1 MLTLLI
7 VAGGVFLAGR
17 AALLYARE
25 KPKTDADIAALLD
38 KCVVQQKRAPGMVI
52 GIIDDKGPRVFAR
65 GVRENGQSAP
75 VDGDTLFEIGSVTKV
90 FTALL
95 LQEMV
100 DSGEVALNDPIGKFL
115 PATVKTPARE
125 GREITLVDLAT
136 QTSGLPRLPDNLDP
150 KDGENPYADY
160 TVEEL
165 YDFLSH
171 YQLKRE
177 IGRKF
182 EYSNL
187 GVGLLGHVLAL
198 RAGTNYEALVVRRV
212 CDPLQ
217 MNSTRITLSPEL
229 QGRLAPGHNKMG
241 LTVENWDLPTLA
253 GAGGLS
259 STANDLLK
267 FLGAGSGLA
276 ASSLSNAMWATQQ
289 PRHSSGLLSKIG
301 LIWQIQRI
309 SGTIWHNGGTGGY
322 RSYIGFTKDRRHAVV
337 VLANSENDVDDI
349 GQYLLGDRDDVEDF
363 EAPTSHQLAKVDPKI
378 YDSYAGVYKFQW
390 VDATITVT
398 REDDRLF
405 ARLTGQDRY
414 EVFPESET
422 DFFYKVLDA
431 QLTFE
436 KDGSGAVTDV
446 ILHQN
451 GRDQTVT
458 RVKK

>member
-1 MLTLLI
+1 
-7 VAGGVFLAGR
+7 
-17 AALLYARE
+17 
-25 KPKTDADIAALLD
+25 
-38 KCVVQQKRAPGMVI
+38 
-52 GIIDDKGPRVFAR
+52 
-65 GVRENGQSAP
+65 
-75 VDGDTLFEIGSVTKV
+75 
-90 FTALL
+90 
-95 LQEMV
+95 
-100 DSGEVALNDPIGKFL
+100 
-115 PATVKTPARE
+115 
-125 GREITLVDLAT
+125 
-136 QTSGLPRLPDNLDP
+136 
-150 KDGENPYADY
+150 
-160 TVEEL
+160 
-165 YDFLSH
+165 
-171 YQLKRE
+171 
-177 IGRKF
+177 
-182 EYSNL
+182 
-187 GVGLLGHVLAL
+187 
-198 RAGTNYEALVVRRV
+198 
-212 CDPLQ
+212 
-217 MNSTRITLSPEL
+217 
-229 QGRLAPGHNKMG
+229 
-241 LTVENWDLPTLA
+241 
-253 GAGGLS
+253 
-259 STANDLLK
+259 
-267 FLGAGSGLA
+267 
-276 ASSLSNAMWATQQ
+276 MWATQQ